1 MYISYGYTYCVVTV
15 IFEHAQLCYV
25 IMCFWE
31 RRKVIVF
38 LLKRGVLSNECQ
50 EWVKMASIQLDPPS
64 PFSFKTLDQWSKW
77 KQRFDQ
83 YRLASGL
90 SGEPDERQ
98 VSTLL
103 YCMGEDAEDTFTS
116 TNISEDD
123 WKLYTAVLAK
133 FDAFF
138 QVRRNTIFECA
149 KFNRGSQSK
158 GEKFITSLYSLSKNC
173 DFGAMNKEM
182 IRDRIVV
189 DIRNSS
195 LSEQMQ
201 IDADLILKKA
211 KKMVR

>member
-1 MYISYGYTYCVVTV
+1 MFLGEKEGHCSLVKKRY
-15 IFEHAQLCYV
+15 FEY
-25 IMCFWE
+25 
-31 RRKVIVF
+31 K
-38 LLKRGVLSNECQ
+38 CQ
-50 EWVKMASIQLDPPS
+50 EWVKIASIQLEPPS
-64 PFSFKTLDQWSKW
+64 PFSFKTPAQWSKW
-77 KQRFDQ
+77 KQRFNQ

-103 YCMGEDAEDTFTS
+103 YCMGEDAEDTLTS
-116 TNISEDD
+116 TNIFEDD

-149 KFNRGSQSK
+149 KFNQGSQSK
-158 GEKFITSLYSLSKNC
+158 GEKFITSLYGLSKNC
-173 DFGAMNKEM
+173 NFRAMKEEM
-182 IRDRIVV
+182 IRDKIVV
-189 DIRNSS
+189 GIHNSL

-201 IDADLILKKA
+201 IDADLILEKA